1 MAKTIVLL
9 EPGVF
14 FAGIDRPWYVSK
26 AAVRDELVTRWGFSA
41 VRIYP
46 RSLALPV
53 NPHADPRYGDGWD
66 EWIRA
71 DFSGP
76 PVKKNT
82 DRLWSWLVKV
92 PRAVA
97 EQTPGLGTPAPEPP
111 EVRGSAGALALVGV
125 PLAAAWLCWSR
136 LRR

>member
-14 FAGIDRPWYVSK
+14 FAGVDRPWYVSK
-26 AAVRDELVTRWGFSA
+26 AAVRSELVERWGFSN

-46 RSLALPV
+46 RSVALPV
-53 NPHADPRYGDGWD
+53 NPHADPRYADDWD
-66 EWIRA
+66 EWLRA
-71 DFSGP
+71 DFGAA
-76 PVKKNT
+76 PVKKET

-97 EQTPGLGTPAPEPP
+97 QKTPALATPAPEPP
-111 EVRGSAGALALVGV
+111 DTHSGAAVALVGV
-125 PLAAAWLCWSR
+125 PLAAAWVFWSR
-136 LRR
+136 ARR